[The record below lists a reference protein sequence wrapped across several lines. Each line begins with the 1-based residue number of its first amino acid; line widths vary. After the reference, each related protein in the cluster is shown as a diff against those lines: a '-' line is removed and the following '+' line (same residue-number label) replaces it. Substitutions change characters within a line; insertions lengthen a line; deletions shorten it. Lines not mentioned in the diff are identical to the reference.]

1 MVRNVKECVR
11 KVLGNARLTFDELR
25 TVLAEVEATI
35 NCRPLTYQYDE
46 PGVDVLTPS
55 HLIYGRRIKGMPN
68 DIVEADDY
76 RGNDT
81 CEKRFR
87 YWAMRMR
94 HFWNRWRREYLA
106 NLREFHRPRG
116 ETYGVADV
124 QVGDVV
130 TVFEDDVKRN
140 KWKLGVV
147 EGLIRGKDD
156 IVRGAKLRVVTNVKP
171 VHLSRPVQKLYPLEI
186 KSECENKVG
195 VPVHDGKYQ
204 AVRRLPRRSA
214 ALDAAWKS
222 KAMLDS

>member
-87 YWAMRMR
+87 YMAMRMR
-94 HFWNRWRREYLA
+94 HFWNRWRREYLG

-156 IVRGAKLRVVTNVKP
+156 IVRGAKLR
-171 VHLSRPVQKLYPLEI
+171 
-186 KSECENKVG
+186 C
-195 VPVHDGKYQ
+195 YQ
-204 AVRRLPRRSA
+204 R
-214 ALDAAWKS
+214 
-222 KAMLDS
+222 

>member
-1 MVRNVKECVR
+1 MVRNVKECLR

-55 HLIYGRRIKGMPN
+55 HLIYGRRIKGMPD
-68 DIVEADDY
+68 DIVESDDY
-76 RGNDT
+76 TGNNA

-87 YWAMRMR
+87 YLTMWLR

-147 EGLIRGKDD
+147 EGLIEGKDD
-156 IVRGAKLRVVTNVKP
+156 VVRGAKIRVITNGKP

-186 KSECENKVG
+186 RREGESKVSI
-195 VPVHDGKYQ
+195 PVHEDKYQ
-204 AVRRLPRRSA
+204 TVRRLPRRSA